1 MLLRTFPTQ
10 AVTTVV
16 GTFCFPIDTIK
27 RRLMVQRKILPTA
40 GSTTGTSSSGSRG
53 GSGSAATTADS
64 ATHATSTAK
73 PKHATHIPY
82 KNGFDCARRIVV
94 EEGVKGLFAGLSVN
108 LVRGFTGAIL
118 LVAYDDIKK
127 RL

>member
-40 GSTTGTSSSGSRG
+40 GSTTGTSSSGSSS
-53 GSGSAATTADS
+53 GSGSAATTANS
-64 ATHATSTAK
+64 THATSTAK
-73 PKHATHIPY
+73 PKHATHVPY
-82 KNGFDCARRIVV
+82 KNGFDCARRILV